1 MKTNFMSP
9 KGRRVPP
16 RSFAAVLFLP
26 QAGGSANLRPMTSAQ
41 ASPSFSFL
49 HAADL
54 HLDSPL
60 RGLSTYPGAPAGRL
74 REATRDAFTALV
86 DAALANE
93 VRFVILAGDLFDG
106 EWQDYNSGLWLL
118 SELRRLTAVDIPVFV
133 IRGNHDAESK
143 VASRLSWPDGV
154 TEFRSN
160 KAHTV
165 VLKDLGVAI
174 HGQSYGEPHVMENL
188 ALGYPDA
195 KPDCLNIGVL
205 HSGLEGYEGHGVYA
219 PCTLDDLRAKGYD
232 YWALGHIH
240 QRMVLS
246 ENPWVV
252 FPGNIQGRHVRET
265 GPKGATIVHVE
276 DGAVARL
283 EPITIDVARWAVLD
297 IDLTGMTAEL
307 EALRRLDTELRQA
320 VLAAGDRQLA
330 VRVVLRGSTTL
341 DPVLRTEPHRLT
353 QEIRARAS
361 AVSDDLW
368 IEQLKVRTA
377 LPEDGAAGDDSDDAL
392 TAFAARLHG
401 TDLPADVLDG
411 LARELQKLS
420 AKLPPTVR
428 ERVDPA
434 SPSVLRDALPE
445 ARDFLTAL
453 LRSNDGASKAVSAAG
468 SGRGTEEKSEG
479 HSAEDDA

>member
-1 MKTNFMSP
+1 
-9 KGRRVPP
+9 
-16 RSFAAVLFLP
+16 
-26 QAGGSANLRPMTSAQ
+26 
-41 ASPSFSFL
+41 
-49 HAADL
+49 
-54 HLDSPL
+54 
-60 RGLSTYPGAPAGRL
+60 
-74 REATRDAFTALV
+74 
-86 DAALANE
+86 
-93 VRFVILAGDLFDG
+93 
-106 EWQDYNSGLWLL
+106 
-118 SELRRLTAVDIPVFV
+118 
-133 IRGNHDAESK
+133 
-143 VASRLSWPDGV
+143 
-154 TEFRSN
+154 
-160 KAHTV
+160 
-165 VLKDLGVAI
+165 
-174 HGQSYGEPHVMENL
+174 
-188 ALGYPDA
+188 
-195 KPDCLNIGVL
+195 
-205 HSGLEGYEGHGVYA
+205 
-219 PCTLDDLRAKGYD
+219 
-232 YWALGHIH
+232 
-240 QRMVLS
+240 MVLS